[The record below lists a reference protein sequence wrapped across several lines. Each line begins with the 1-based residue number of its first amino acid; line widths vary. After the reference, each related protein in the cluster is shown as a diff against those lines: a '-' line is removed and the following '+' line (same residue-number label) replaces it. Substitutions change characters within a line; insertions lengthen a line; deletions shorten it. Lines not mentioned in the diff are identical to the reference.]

1 MKEFEIL
8 YGTTV
13 KEIIKATTLLNAQ
26 KSAHKKAAVLK
37 TIVISVNE
45 I

>member
-13 KEIIKATTLLNAQ
+13 KETIKAANMLNAQ
-26 KSAHKKAAVLK
+26 KSAHKRAAVLK